1 MMNHARSRAGFTL
14 IELAVAL
21 FIVALMLGG
30 LLGPMAA
37 RIEQSDRSETRAK
50 LVEIKEALYG
60 FAMANGRLPCP
71 NSVAPF
77 DGLEDPCAG
86 GFSIGRLPFATLGV
100 DGVDAWAQPFTYGV
114 ETSFAD
120 NVDGAPVAP
129 PVPPAAPTACT
140 ATPAPGISFE
150 LCSNASGQVM
160 DGVAGMFLVIDT
172 PAVVVSHGANWGD
185 VPAPGSDEGE
195 NRFADSVFV
204 DAGYR
209 RNPNNPFDDMLMWL
223 SPAVLKNR
231 MVQAGLLP

>member
-1 MMNHARSRAGFTL
+1 MMNRARRRAGFTL

-37 RIEQSDRSETRAK
+37 RIEQSDRSATDAK

-60 FAMANGRLPCP
+60 FAVANGRLPCP

-77 DGLEDPCAG
+77 DGMEDPCAG
-86 GFSIGRLPFATLGV
+86 GFSIGRLPYAMLGV
-100 DGVDAWAQPFTYGV
+100 DGVDAWAQPYTYGV

-120 NVDGAPVAP
+120 NIDGAAAAPGGVAP
-129 PVPPAAPTACT
+129 SCT

-160 DGVAGMFLVIDT
+160 DGVGGMFLVIDA
-172 PAVVVSHGANWGD
+172 PAIVVSHGTNWGD
-185 VPAPGSDEGE
+185 VPPPGSDEGE
-195 NRFADSVFV
+195 NRNADNVLV